1 MTSKL
6 RNSRDTLQLTSNMYM
21 NVCRETSSIKKDQMV
36 IEDLLLNGQLF
47 DNMLPLMCE
56 SISILR
62 IAPPEISIKSTVIQV
77 I

>member
-1 MTSKL
+1 
-6 RNSRDTLQLTSNMYM
+6 MYM